1 MSERRLVLLRHAKAE
16 PPSTMDDLDRPLTA
30 QGHADSAAAG
40 AWLAQARYL
49 PDLVICS
56 PAKRARQTW
65 HGAALGMVEPPVR
78 TSETPVAELPGWAPV
93 VQYQSGVYRGTAQDL
108 LSLIRAA
115 SEVTTI
121 LLVGHNPAVSQL
133 SLLLDPDAG
142 RDSNGLA
149 TSGLAVHEVTG
160 EWSNLVAGA
169 APLTAWHTA
178 RAE

>member
-1 MSERRLVLLRHAKAE
+1 
-16 PPSTMDDLDRPLTA
+16 MDDLDRPLTA
-30 QGHADSAAAG
+30 EGHADSAAAG

-65 HGAALGMVEPPVR
+65 HGAALGIVEPAVR
-78 TSETPVAELPGWAPV
+78 TPETPEEQPGWAPV
-93 VQYQSGVYRGTAQDL
+93 VQYQSGVYGGTAQDL
-108 LSLIRAA
+108 LSLIRATSG

-121 LLVGHNPAVSQL
+121 LLVGHNPAISEL
-133 SLLLDPDAG
+133 SLLLDPDG
-142 RDSNGLA
+142 ERDSNGLA

-160 EWSNLVAGA
+160 EWSNLVAGT